1 MKKDNE
7 VEKKTRE
14 TTALLKETLDVFAR
28 SFAVWSDS
36 IVSDLKQYEEK
47 LREEGPKD
55 IVINELT
62 TITESVNEL
71 LATMKQNS
79 IRRARALKVVLH
91 KKEAHASDRLVAA
104 LNRMERDAK
113 EFQSKMQALAKA
125 KKPR

>member
-7 VEKKTRE
+7 VEKETRE

-36 IVSDLKQYEEK
+36 IVSELKQYQKK
-47 LREEGPKD
+47 LRQESPKD

-62 TITESVNEL
+62 TIAESVNEL

-91 KKEAHASDRLVAA
+91 KKESHASDRLVAA
-104 LNRMERDAK
+104 LNRMKRDAK

-125 KKPR
+125 KKTD

>member
-113 EFQSKMQALAKA
+113 EFQSKMQALAIA

>member
-47 LREEGPKD
+47 RREEGPKD

-104 LNRMERDAK
+104 LN
-113 EFQSKMQALAKA
+113 
-125 KKPR
+125 

>member
-104 LNRMERDAK
+104 LNRMEQDAK